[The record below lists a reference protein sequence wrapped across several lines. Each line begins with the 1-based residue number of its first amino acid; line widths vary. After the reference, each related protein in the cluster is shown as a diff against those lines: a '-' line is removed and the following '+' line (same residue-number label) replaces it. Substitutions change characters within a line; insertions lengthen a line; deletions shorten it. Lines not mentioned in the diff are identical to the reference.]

1 MSTDESDASVPRVAD
16 GDKTPVILQVLPA
29 LDTGGVERGT
39 VDIAAA
45 VHDAG
50 WRSIV
55 VSNGGPMV
63 REVLRGGAA
72 HIELPVHTKN
82 LLAMRRNVSRLVKVI
97 REHEVDIVH
106 VRSRAPAWSV
116 AAACRQTGAAMV
128 TTFHGTYTTNLPGKK
143 IYNAVMTRGA
153 RVIAISEFIRDHILS
168 TYDVDEARVRIIHR
182 GIDLERFSPSAVSQ
196 ERVIKLAKQWRLPD
210 GMPVILLPGRVTRW
224 KGQLLLV
231 KALAS
236 MARDDL
242 RCLMVGSDQGRSG
255 FVREIESTVRRLG
268 LDSVVHVVGGCDD
281 MPAAY
286 MLSDVVVSASTDAEA
301 FGRVVA
307 EGQAMGRP
315 VVAPAHGAAPEI
327 VIPDATGWLFEPGN
341 AEDLARNLEI
351 ALALGNDD
359 RDALAQAAIAN
370 VRRHFAKERMTEETL
385 ALYREVMAEAAA
397 ESGNPIAA

>member
-1 MSTDESDASVPRVAD
+1 MPADQSDASFPQAAGRDKVPV
-16 GDKTPVILQVLPA
+16 VLQVLPA

-39 VDIAAA
+39 VDVAAA

-55 VSNGGPMV
+55 ASNGGPMV

-72 HIELPVHTKN
+72 HIQLPVHTKN
-82 LLAMRRNVSRLVKVI
+82 VLAMRRNVARLVKVI
-97 REHEVDIVH
+97 REHDVDIVH

-116 AAACRQTGAAMV
+116 AAGCRQTGAAMV

-143 IYNAVMTRGA
+143 VYNAVMTRGA
-153 RVIAISEFIRDHILS
+153 RVIVISEFIRNHILS
-168 TYDVDEARVRIIHR
+168 TYDVDEARVRVIHR

-210 GMPVILLPGRVTRW
+210 GMPVVLLPGRVTRW
-224 KGQLLLV
+224 KGQLQLV
-231 KALAS
+231 KALAT
-236 MARDDL
+236 MGRDDL
-242 RCLMVGSDQGRSG
+242 RCLMVGSDQGRTG
-255 FVREIESTVRRLG
+255 YVRKIEAKVARMG
-268 LDSVVHVVGGCDD
+268 LESVIHVVGGCDD

-286 MLSDVVVSASTDAEA
+286 MLSDVVVSASTDPEA

-327 VIPDATGWLFEPGN
+327 VIPGATGWLYEPGN
-341 AEDLARNLEI
+341 AEDLARSLET
-351 ALALGNDD
+351 ALALGNDE

-370 VRRHFAKERMTEETL
+370 VRRQFSKERMTEETL
-385 ALYREVMAEAAA
+385 ALYREVLAETAA